1 MIPENNDEIAAIKNQ
16 LFILLIALIVVSG
29 TLTIFLYRQ
38 ASVANKDITELQR
51 MSAQT
56 TTNEM
61 VLRSVVGRLEAFG
74 AKQPSYQAVLKK
86 DGFGPAAAPSAAPTA
101 PKK

>member
-1 MIPENNDEIAAIKNQ
+1 MIPENNDEIAALKSQ
-16 LFILLIALIVVSG
+16 VFILLIALIVVSG

-61 VLRSVVGRLEAFG
+61 VLRSVVVRLQSFG
-74 AKQPSYQAVLKK
+74 AKHADYEAVLKK
-86 DGFGPAAAPSAAPTA
+86 DGFGPTQTSNVSA
-101 PKK
+101 PKR

>member
-29 TLTIFLYRQ
+29 TLTIFPLPPGER
-38 ASVANKDITELQR
+38 ANKDITELQR
-51 MSAQT
+51 CRPRLPPTRWFSAP
-56 TTNEM
+56 
-61 VLRSVVGRLEAFG
+61 SWPVGTFG
-74 AKQPSYQAVLKK
+74 AKQPSYQAVLKRMAS
-86 DGFGPAAAPSAAPTA
+86 DRSGSVRRATA